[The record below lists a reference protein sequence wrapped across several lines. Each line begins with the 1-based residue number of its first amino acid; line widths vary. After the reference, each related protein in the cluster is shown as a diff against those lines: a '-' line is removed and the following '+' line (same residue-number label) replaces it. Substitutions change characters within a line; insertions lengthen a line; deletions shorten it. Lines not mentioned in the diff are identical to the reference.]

1 MFTPKDLSGAGLMIL
16 VCEAKSEAA
25 RQLVDDW
32 TQNFILTGLPEGQQ
46 IRPSSVRKYQM
57 VLGALLADLIK
68 LDRKGLCGAHGMAK
82 SDFPKGRGF
91 GHSVFVTVKDALIRN
106 DLLQQYEGTQQFN
119 NFENL
124 YTGAPV
130 TISSSGWVSRFR
142 LSERALEAMAEV
154 LGPDGEWN
162 KHWQRRVFRG
172 PTNLSKE
179 PAVTLRAK
187 AVGPSYN
194 RTKGRR
200 MLADPTDP
208 KVVAMTAEI
217 EEHNQFLLTRGVS
230 GFAFE
235 GLRRHFLNGDQDG
248 FDWQYHGRFYAKR
261 KTQGAERMTPSD
273 RLQHIVLA
281 DQKVGE
287 VDLRASQLTLL
298 CALTGSKLIAGND
311 PYKIKGLDRE
321 LVKHWLTK
329 TLGRGDAE
337 GKRWTKKAKEYYLGI
352 KPDGDLSN
360 DHIFSSYSKAILS
373 HYPILD
379 QLGSKGVPGVLE
391 LQFIESEIIRG
402 AMAKLRHQDIPSLPV
417 HDSLIVTIGAMQA
430 AEEALK
436 DAFLECVKLVSGKA
450 STIIPSIKHS
460 VDLQGD

>member
-1 MFTPKDLSGAGLMIL
+1 MFL
-16 VCEAKSEAA
+16 VCEAKSDAA
-25 RQLVDDW
+25 RRLVADW
-32 TQNFILTGLPEGQQ
+32 TNNFILTGLPEGQQ
-46 IRPSSVRKYQM
+46 VRPSSVNKYQM

-68 LDRKGLCGAHGMAK
+68 LSRKGLCGSHGMAQA
-82 SDFPKGRGF
+82 DFPKGRGF
-91 GHSVFVTVKDALIRN
+91 GRLIFDTVKNALIAN
-106 DLLQQYEGTQQFN
+106 GLLEHHKGTRQFH
-119 NFENL
+119 NFENQ

-142 LSERALEAMAEV
+142 LSKRALGAIAEA
-154 LGPDGEWN
+154 LGPDGDWKE
-162 KHWQRRVFRG
+162 HWKRRVFKG
-172 PTNLSKE
+172 PRTLSKQ

-187 AVGPSYN
+187 AVGPSYS
-194 RTKGRR
+194 RTKGRL

-208 KVVAMTAEI
+208 KVLEMSAEI
-217 EEHNQFLLTRGVS
+217 EGHNRFLLRHGVS

-248 FDWQYHGRFYAKR
+248 FDWRCHGRFYAKR
-261 KTQGAERMTPSD
+261 KTQGAERMPPSD
-273 RLQHIVLA
+273 RLQHIVLG

-298 CALTGSKLIAGND
+298 CALTESKLIVGND
-311 PYKIKGLDRE
+311 PYRIDGLDRE

-337 GKRWTKKAKEYYLGI
+337 GKRWTDKAKEYYLGI
-352 KPDGDLSN
+352 RPDGNLSK
-360 DHIFSSYSKAILS
+360 DHLFSSYSKAILS

-379 QLGSKGVPGVLE
+379 QLGSKDVPGVLE

-402 AMAKLRHQDIPSLPV
+402 AMAKLRYQDIPSLPV
-417 HDSLIVTIGAMQA
+417 HDSLIVPIGAMQA

-436 DAFLECVKLVSGKA
+436 EAFLECVELVSGKA
-450 STIIPSIKHS
+450 SSIIPSIKHS
-460 VDLQGD
+460 VDLQDD

>member
-1 MFTPKDLSGAGLMIL
+1 MFL

-25 RQLVDDW
+25 LQLIDDW
-32 TQNFILTGLPEGQQ
+32 TNNFILTGLPEGQQ
-46 IRPSSVRKYQM
+46 IRPSSVSKYQM

-68 LDRKGLCGAHGMAK
+68 LDLKGLCGSHGMAK
-82 SDFPKGRGF
+82 SDFPQGRGF

-106 DLLQQYEGTQQFN
+106 GLLQQYEGTQQFN

-124 YTGAPV
+124 HTGAAV
-130 TISSSGWVSRFR
+130 IISSSGWVSRFR
-142 LSERALEAMAEV
+142 LSDRALEAIAEV
-154 LGPDGEWN
+154 LGPDGEW
-162 KHWQRRVFRG
+162 KEHWQRRVFKG
-172 PTNLSKE
+172 PANLSKE

-200 MLADPTDP
+200 MLADPKDP
-208 KVVAMTAEI
+208 KVASMTAEI
-217 EEHNQFLLTRGVS
+217 EEHNQFLLTHGVG

-235 GLRRHFLNGDQDG
+235 GLRRHFLNGDQGG
-248 FDWQYHGRFYAKR
+248 FDWRCHGRFYAKR

-337 GKRWTKKAKEYYLGI
+337 GKRWTDKAKEYYSGV
-352 KPDGDLSN
+352 KPDGNLSK
-360 DHIFSSYSKAILS
+360 DHSFSSYSDAILS

-379 QLGSKGVPGVLE
+379 QLGSEGIPGVLE
-391 LQFIESEIIRG
+391 LQFFESEVIRG

-417 HDSLIVTIGAMQA
+417 HDSLIVPVGAMQV

-436 DAFLECVKLVSGKA
+436 EAFLECVELVSGKA
-450 STIIPSIKHS
+450 SSIIPSIKHS
-460 VDLQGD
+460 VDLRDD